1 VSGLASIA
9 KISHKMG
16 SATFS
21 PSIRNGQNPHV
32 GSSLV
37 SPPTSSVLPH
47 RRGRNAGSWGLVFEC
62 MDVLRV
68 GGIPRTS
75 SSDPASSG
83 VGSEKYFKVA
93 AQIMF
98 LT

>member
-1 VSGLASIA
+1 MAKTPIWASSFVS
-9 KISHKMG
+9 
-16 SATFS
+16 
-21 PSIRNGQNPHV
+21 R
-32 GSSLV
+32 
-37 SPPTSSVLPH
+37 PTSSVLSH
-47 RRGRNAGSWGLVFEC
+47 GRGRNAGSWGLAFEY

-75 SSDPASSG
+75 PSDPASSSA
-83 VGSEKYFKVA
+83 GSEKYFKVT